1 MPSPWDYAKDTDE
14 HSHQVAVFMWVAVA
28 AQHGIEAANEPGS
41 YVAPGWTGESK
52 GIPELRLL
60 FAIPNGG
67 QRDVRV
73 AAKLKAEGV
82 KPGVHDLMLPVPRHG
97 LHGLWIEM
105 KKPKGKPSK
114 EQVEW
119 MEAMQGQGYGAC
131 VCDHWLKAADVLAQ
145 WFGGE
150 GPEPQSP

>member
-14 HSHQVAVFMWVAVA
+14 HSHQVALFMWVAVA
-28 AQHGIEAANEPGS
+28 AQHGIAAAWERGS
-41 YVAPGWTGESK
+41 YAAPGWTGESK

-67 QRDVRV
+67 QRDIRV

-105 KKPKGKPSK
+105 KKPGGTMSK
-114 EQVEW
+114 EQKEW
-119 MEAMQGQGYGAC
+119 LKSMHEQGYGALM
-131 VCDHWLKAADVLAQ
+131 CDHWEKAAQTLTE
-145 WFGGE
+145 WF
-150 GPEPQSP
+150 S